1 MVTPRAEAA
10 SPQGAPHGSGA
21 SAPPRGSVL
30 SARDAVALLRGPGA
44 GLPALALGAGSD
56 DFLRERLVRA
66 FRAGAEAEGSE
77 FQRLEGDV
85 LDEETLAGT
94 LATLSLF
101 GGAHRIWIRE
111 GSKMGGA
118 VENALVAWAAAP
130 GEDTFVLVTTARDV
144 DELKFLGT
152 LAATGVTVACRLRGG
167 EGLEWAEVI
176 AREEGLKLPGATIEA
191 VFRSAPE
198 LLSFRQEM
206 RKLAARADAEGR
218 VPADALDSLRAAR
231 AGASVER
238 WAQAVLAGS
247 AAEARAE
254 TEALAREGVGGTS
267 ALWALA
273 ECALGALEP
282 QSFYYRRAGRAN
294 VPLPPTKARAV
305 LDQVYRADRALKRG
319 EIRDTELALSLVQ
332 NVRHALR
339 G

>member
-1 MVTPRAEAA
+1 MVTAR
-10 SPQGAPHGSGA
+10 
-21 SAPPRGSVL
+21 RGKAGVL
-30 SARDAVALLRGPGA
+30 SAREAEPVLRGSGDALPPLVLAA
-44 GLPALALGAGSD
+44 GEE

-66 FRAGAEAEGSE
+66 FREGAEAEGAE
-77 FQRLEGDV
+77 FQRLEGDA
-85 LDEETLAGT
+85 LDAETLAGT

-101 GGAHRIWIRE
+101 GGARRIWIRE
-111 GSKMGGA
+111 GSKMAGA
-118 VENALVAWAAAP
+118 VEEALIAWAGAP
-130 GEDTFVLVTTARDV
+130 AEGTFVLVTTARSV

-152 LAATGVTVACRLRGG
+152 LAGLAVTVTCRLRGG
-167 EGLEWAEVI
+167 EGLQWAEVI
-176 AREEGLKLPGATIEA
+176 AREEGVKLPGATIEA
-191 VFRSAPE
+191 VYRSAPD

-206 RKLAARADAEGR
+206 RKLAARAETDGR
-218 VPADALDSLRAAR
+218 VPPQALDALRAAR

-247 AAEARAE
+247 AAEARRE
-254 TEALAREGVGGTS
+254 TEALAQEGLGGTQ

-294 VPLPPTKARAV
+294 VSLTPKKARAV

-319 EIRDTELALSLVQ
+319 EMRDSDLAQALVQ
-332 NVRHALR
+332 NVRRAIR